1 MEEKSSTKHNKQVFL
16 FELDSVRKTDEE
28 IILGQNMLFD
38 EIVRNGNVVV
48 LTYNQLIDSRGFFS
62 LINDPQMYE
71 NIMELFNQGYI
82 KISQYG
88 SIRTVAQYVLESI
101 EKNLNSTDETFLYS
115 AVPVRSDQK
124 YLLDL
129 MKRSL
134 MYSDFTEI
142 DEYING
148 KKKKEDLNKL
158 FKHCNEDIKETD
170 SKQAIEELK
179 QLRQFMKLTLDVSH
193 NPAIYNP
200 PRKIEEYNAITF
212 RFILTEVVFKMK
224 NMKHVELWSKAI
236 QILKDINGDIAD
248 SIMSRTIWHQK
259 LYEHRNAKD
268 KIYYQYAEAIV
279 DLCYN
284 YRQELSIYNVSKHY
298 NTKEF
303 EEYKTNLVAPTFTA
317 DFLRRLDQDWNNGI
331 NADKRYLQDE
341 TNKIDLFKDFKH
353 LPNWKVGKS
362 LLNVLQ
368 NVKYEEDQ
376 LYSYETNYN
385 HQRKERMLKTI
396 SALIAL
402 ILVCVLYVVVG
413 TLLEI
418 IIGDIQDFS
427 MSHAYLSRL
436 LQNDFMK
443 NFIWVLLFVLVG
455 DYAVN
460 GIQKILQRT
469 PIFHYLPEISLD
481 IKEAFQTLFS
491 AIKDIYFI
499 ATHRVKDKYLNESIL
514 HIFEQKNTPEQITI
528 PLPIEIKEYM
538 KLYNQPNNN
547 LFKGKDLLSKEELNH
562 GHLLREYALEH
573 GIKIGMAYKSPYHMM
588 LVDLVK
594 DKHNNTY
601 AYERVINTVT
611 KGAVVVVV
619 KKQDKYVLLRQY
631 RHSMQEEQWCF
642 PRGYG
647 EVGIAAADNV
657 RKEIKEELNADIM
670 GEPKALGQVV
680 ADSGLCGTLV
690 DVYLAQIAQ
699 YDLKDD
705 YEGIHDIKE
714 VTEEELNNMSINDG
728 FTLAALT
735 LLHKGQSI

>member
-1 MEEKSSTKHNKQVFL
+1 MMEEKDNKHNKQVFL

-28 IILGQNMLFD
+28 IILGQEMLFD

-62 LINDPQMYE
+62 LINNPQMYE
-71 NIMELFNQGYI
+71 YLMGLFNQGYI

-88 SIRTVAQYVLESI
+88 SIRTVAQYVLETI
-101 EKNLNSTDETFLYS
+101 EKNLNTISERFLYS
-115 AVPVRSDQK
+115 ALPVRSDQK

-142 DEYING
+142 DEYISGQN
-148 KKKKEDLNKL
+148 KELNKL
-158 FKHCNEDIKETD
+158 FKYAGGEMTNVDIKP
-170 SKQAIEELK
+170 SIEILK

-200 PRKIEEYNAITF
+200 PRKVEQYNNITF
-212 RFILTEVVFKMK
+212 RYILTKVVFNMK
-224 NMKHVELWSKAI
+224 NMKYVELWSKAI
-236 QILKDINGDIAD
+236 QILKDINKEIDEN
-248 SIMSRTIWHQK
+248 IMSRTIWHQK
-259 LYEHRNAKD
+259 LYEHRND
-268 KIYYQYAEAIV
+268 NDVIYYQYAEAIV

-298 NTKEF
+298 NTKELEEF
-303 EEYKTNLVAPTFTA
+303 ETNRIAPTFTA
-317 DFLRRLDQDWNNGI
+317 DFLRRLEQDWNNGTH
-331 NADKRYLQDE
+331 AKKRYLQDE
-341 TNKIDLFKDFKH
+341 TNTIELFEDFKH
-353 LPNWKVGKS
+353 LPKWKVGMSILK
-362 LLNVLQ
+362 VVQ
-368 NVKYEEDQ
+368 NAKYEEDQ

-385 HQRKERMLKTI
+385 HQRNERMLKTMN
-396 SALIAL
+396 ALIAL
-402 ILVCVLYVVVG
+402 ILVCLLYVVVG
-413 TLLEI
+413 TILEI

-427 MSHAYLSRL
+427 MSHATLSRI
-436 LQNDFMK
+436 LQNDFLK
-443 NFIWVLLFVLVG
+443 NFIWVLLFVLIG

-460 GIQKILQRT
+460 GIQKVLQCI
-469 PIFHYLPEISLD
+469 PLFHCLPEISLD

-538 KLYNQPNNN
+538 KLYNQSNNN

-594 DKHNNTY
+594 DKRNNTY

-714 VTEEELNNMSINDG
+714 VTEEELNNISINDG

>member
-1 MEEKSSTKHNKQVFL
+1 MMEEKSSTKHNKQVFL

-101 EKNLNSTDETFLYS
+101 EKNLNSTAETFLYS

-158 FKHCNEDIKETD
+158 FKHCNEDIKETA

-317 DFLRRLDQDWNNGI
+317 DFLRRLDQDWNSGI

-469 PIFHYLPEISLD
+469 PIFHYLPEIS
-481 IKEAFQTLFS
+481 EAFQTLFS

-499 ATHRVKDKYLNESIL
+499 ATHKVKEKYVNESII
-514 HIFEQKNTPEQITI
+514 HIFEQANLEEEITI

-538 KLYNQPNNN
+538 KLYNQQDNE
-547 LFKGKDLLSKEELNH
+547 LFKGKDLISKEELQN
-562 GHLLREYALEH
+562 GYLLREYALEH
-573 GIKIGMAYKSPYHMM
+573 GVKMGMAYKSRYHMM

-594 DKHNNTY
+594 DKQNKPF

-611 KGAVVVVV
+611 KGAIVVVV
-619 KKQDKYVLLRQY
+619 KKQDKYILLNQY
-631 RHSMQEEQWCF
+631 RHSMGKEQWCF

-647 EVGIAAADNV
+647 EVGIKAVDNV
-657 RKEIKEELNADIM
+657 RKEVKEELNADIV

-690 DVYLAQIAQ
+690 DVYLTQIAQ

-714 VTEEELNNMSINDG
+714 VTEEELYNMNINDG

-735 LLHKGQSI
+735 LLKKGQ

>member
-1 MEEKSSTKHNKQVFL
+1 MMEEKSSTKHNKQVFL

-142 DEYING
+142 DEYIDG

-158 FKHCNEDIKETD
+158 FKHCNEDIKETA

-362 LLNVLQ
+362 LLKVLQ

-460 GIQKILQRT
+460 GIQKILQCT

-491 AIKDIYFI
+491 AIIDIYFI
-499 ATHRVKDKYLNESIL
+499 ATHKVKEKYVNESII
-514 HIFEQKNTPEQITI
+514 HIFEQANQEEEITI

-538 KLYNQPNNN
+538 KLYNQQDNE
-547 LFKGKDLLSKEELNH
+547 LFKGKDLISKEELQN
-562 GHLLREYALEH
+562 GYLLREYALEH
-573 GIKIGMAYKSPYHMM
+573 GVKMGMAYKSRYHMM

-594 DKHNNTY
+594 DKQNKPF

-611 KGAVVVVV
+611 KGAIVVVV
-619 KKQDKYVLLRQY
+619 KKQNKYILLNQY
-631 RHSMQEEQWCF
+631 RHSMGKEQWCF

-647 EVGIAAADNV
+647 EVGIKAVDNV
-657 RKEIKEELNADIM
+657 RKEVKEELNADIV

-690 DVYLAQIAQ
+690 DVYLAEIAH

-714 VTEEELNNMSINDG
+714 VTEEELYNMNINDG

-735 LLHKGQSI
+735 LLKKGQ

>member
-101 EKNLNSTDETFLYS
+101 EKNLNSTAETFLYS

-158 FKHCNEDIKETD
+158 FKHCNEDIKETA

-341 TNKIDLFKDFKH
+341 TNKIDLFKNFKH

-491 AIKDIYFI
+491 AIIDIYFI
-499 ATHRVKDKYLNESIL
+499 ATHKVKEKYVNESIL
-514 HIFEQKNTPEQITI
+514 HIFEQANLEEEITI

-538 KLYNQPNNN
+538 KLYNQQDNE
-547 LFKGKDLLSKEELNH
+547 LFKGKDLISKEELKN
-562 GHLLREYALEH
+562 GYLLREYALEH
-573 GIKIGMAYKSPYHMM
+573 GVKMGMAYKSRYHMM

-594 DKHNNTY
+594 DKQNKPF

-611 KGAVVVVV
+611 KGAIVVVV
-619 KKQDKYVLLRQY
+619 KKQDKYILLNQY
-631 RHSMQEEQWCF
+631 RHSMGKEQWCF

-647 EVGIAAADNV
+647 EVGIKAVDNV
-657 RKEIKEELNADIM
+657 RKEVKEELNADIV

-690 DVYLAQIAQ
+690 DVYLAEIAH

-705 YEGIHDIKE
+705 YEGIHAIKE
-714 VTEEELNNMSINDG
+714 VSEEELNNMNINDG

-735 LLHKGQSI
+735 LLKKGQ

>member
-1 MEEKSSTKHNKQVFL
+1 MMEEKSSTKHNKQVFL

-101 EKNLNSTDETFLYS
+101 EKNLNSTAETFLYS

-460 GIQKILQRT
+460 GIQKILQCT

-491 AIKDIYFI
+491 AIIDIYFI
-499 ATHRVKDKYLNESIL
+499 ATHKVKEKYVNESII
-514 HIFEQKNTPEQITI
+514 HIFEQANLEEEITI

-538 KLYNQPNNN
+538 KLYNQQDNE
-547 LFKGKDLLSKEELNH
+547 LFKGKDLISKEELKN
-562 GHLLREYALEH
+562 GYLLREYALEH
-573 GIKIGMAYKSPYHMM
+573 GVKMGMAYKSRYHMM

-594 DKHNNTY
+594 DKQNKPF

-611 KGAVVVVV
+611 KGAIVVVV
-619 KKQDKYVLLRQY
+619 KKQDKYILLNQY
-631 RHSMQEEQWCF
+631 RHSMGKEQWCF

-647 EVGIAAADNV
+647 EVGIKAVDNV
-657 RKEIKEELNADIM
+657 RKEVKEELNADVV

-714 VTEEELNNMSINDG
+714 VTEEELYNMNINDG

-735 LLHKGQSI
+735 LLKKGQ

>member
-1 MEEKSSTKHNKQVFL
+1 MMVEEKDIKHNKQVFL

-28 IILGQNMLFD
+28 IIYGQKMLFD

-62 LINDPQMYE
+62 LINNPEMYE
-71 NIMELFNQGYI
+71 YLMYLFDNGYI

-101 EKNLNSTDETFLYS
+101 EKNLNSTKETFLYS
-115 AVPVRSDQK
+115 ALPVRSNQK

-142 DEYING
+142 DEYISGQNT
-148 KKKKEDLNKL
+148 ELNKL
-158 FKHCNEDIKETD
+158 FKHAGGEMTDVDIK
-170 SKQAIEELK
+170 SSIEILK

-200 PRKIEEYNAITF
+200 PRKIEQYNDITF
-212 RFILTEVVFKMK
+212 RFILTEVVFNMK
-224 NMKHVELWSKAI
+224 NMKHVEMWSKAI
-236 QILKDINGDIAD
+236 QILKDINKQIDKN
-248 SIMSRTIWHQK
+248 IMSRTIWHQK
-259 LYEHRNAKD
+259 LYEHRNDNDAS
-268 KIYYQYAEAIV
+268 YYQYAEAIV

-284 YRQELSIYNVSKHY
+284 YRQELSIYNISKHY
-298 NTKEF
+298 NTKEL
-303 EEYKTNLVAPTFTA
+303 EEFKTKRIAPTFTA
-317 DFLRRLDQDWNNGI
+317 DFLNRLEQDWNDGK
-331 NADKRYLQDE
+331 NAGLRYLQDE
-341 TNKIDLFKDFKH
+341 TNEINLFHDFKS
-353 LPNWKVGKS
+353 LPNWKVGLS
-362 LLNVLQ
+362 ILNVVQ
-368 NVKYEEDQ
+368 NAKYEEDK

-385 HQRKERMLKTI
+385 HQIKERMLKTI
-396 SALIAL
+396 NALIAL

-427 MSHAYLSRL
+427 MSHATLSRI
-436 LQNDFMK
+436 LQYDFLK
-443 NFIWVLLFVLVG
+443 NFIWVLLFVLIG

-460 GIQKILQRT
+460 GIQKVLQFI
-469 PIFHYLPEISLD
+469 PLFHHLPEISLD
-481 IKEAFQTLFS
+481 TKEAFQTLYS

-499 ATHRVKDKYLNESIL
+499 ATHKVKDQYLNESIL
-514 HIFEQKNTPEQITI
+514 HIFEQKNTQEQITI
-528 PLPIEIKEYM
+528 PLPYEIKEYM
-538 KLYNQPNNN
+538 KLYNQTDNE

-562 GHLLREYALEH
+562 GHVLREYALEH
-573 GIKIGMAYKSPYHMM
+573 GIKMGLAYKSSYHMM

-594 DKHNNTY
+594 DKHNNIF
-601 AYERVINTVT
+601 AYERVTNTVN

-619 KKQDKYVLLRQY
+619 KKQDKFILLKQY
-631 RHSMQEEQWCF
+631 RHSMGEEQWCF

-647 EVGIAAADNV
+647 EVNIQASDNV
-657 RKEIKEELNADIM
+657 RKEIKEELNADII

-690 DVYLAQIAQ
+690 DVYLAEIAQ

-714 VTEEELNNMSINDG
+714 VTEEELYNMNINDG

-735 LLHKGQSI
+735 LLKKGQ

>member
-1 MEEKSSTKHNKQVFL
+1 MMEEKSSTKHNKQVFL

-101 EKNLNSTDETFLYS
+101 EKNLNSTAETFLYS

-158 FKHCNEDIKETD
+158 FKHCNEDIKETA

-491 AIKDIYFI
+491 AIIDIYFI
-499 ATHRVKDKYLNESIL
+499 ATHKVKEKYVNESII
-514 HIFEQKNTPEQITI
+514 HIFEQANLEEEITI

-538 KLYNQPNNN
+538 KLYNQQDNE
-547 LFKGKDLLSKEELNH
+547 LFKGKDLISKEELQN
-562 GHLLREYALEH
+562 GYLLREYALEH
-573 GIKIGMAYKSPYHMM
+573 GVKMGMAYKSRYHMM

-594 DKHNNTY
+594 DKQNKPF

-611 KGAVVVVV
+611 KGAIVVVV
-619 KKQDKYVLLRQY
+619 KKQDKYILLNQY
-631 RHSMQEEQWCF
+631 RHSMGKEQWCF

-647 EVGIAAADNV
+647 EVGIKAVDNV
-657 RKEIKEELNADIM
+657 RKEVKEELNADIV

-714 VTEEELNNMSINDG
+714 VTEEELYNMNINDG

-735 LLHKGQSI
+735 LLKKGQ